1 MLVCPVCS
9 APLESAKNPCQ
20 SCGYSVATR
29 DGFTAWAP
37 ELADHNSGF
46 RAEYFSGL
54 AQVESEHFWFRARNT
69 LIIWALKK
77 YFPDFRSLLEVGCG
91 SGFVLSGIAGAFPEA
106 RLVGSEIFVAGLE
119 VAASRIPQ
127 AELVQMDARKL
138 PYVDEF
144 DVVAAF
150 DVIEHI
156 DEDETVLQ
164 NFFRA
169 VKPGGGCVIT
179 VPQHK
184 WLWSPVDEEACH
196 KRRYTA
202 AELHGKME
210 AAGFHILRTTSF
222 VTLLLPAML
231 ASRLLAKRAGKS
243 GGADS
248 LRMNK
253 AVNLLFE
260 AILYCERLV
269 IKAGLNWPLGG
280 SRLVVARKMFSPQNQ
295 P

>member
-9 APLESAKNPCQ
+9 APLESAKKPCQ
-20 SCGYSVATR
+20 ACGSSVATR

-54 AQVESEHFWFRARNT
+54 AQVESENFWFRARNA

-77 YFPDFRSLLEVGCG
+77 YFPGFHSLLEVGCG
-91 SGFVLSGIAGAFPEA
+91 SGFVLSGIAGAFPQA
-106 RLVGSEIFVAGLE
+106 KLVGSEIFVAGLE
-119 VAASRIPQ
+119 VASGRIPQ

-169 VKPGGGCVIT
+169 VKPGGGCLIT

-210 AAGFHILRTTSF
+210 AAGFQILRTTSF
-222 VTLLLPAML
+222 VSLLLPAML
-231 ASRLLAKRAGKS
+231 ASRLAAKRAGKS

-253 AVNLLFE
+253 AVNRLFE

-269 IKAGLNWPLGG
+269 IRAGLNWPLGG
-280 SRLVVARKMFSPQNQ
+280 SRLVVARKMPSPPHQ